1 MHRVRRLPLWF
12 PAVVAVGV
20 AVMAG
25 AGAAAQPSPP
35 ARAHQLALVD
45 RITWGATPRD
55 VAAIAAMG
63 EAGWLQAQLHPPP
76 GDRLPAAVQAQID
89 ALPLSHASTEK
100 LVIDFTAQRQ
110 AAAAVADPDGRQA
123 ARQALKQAEAEMG
136 AQAVTR
142 SLWRDLYSPDQLKE
156 QMTWFWLNH
165 FNVLAF
171 KDHIRPTMGDYED
184 QAIRPHALG
193 RFRDLLEATLRQSA
207 MLRYLDNDRNAVGAV
222 NENYARELLE
232 LHTMGV
238 GSGYTQADVE
248 ALARILTGVGVNLTG
263 RTPNLGS
270 AHRDLYLK
278 TGLFEF
284 NPDRHDFGD
293 KLFLGHR
300 IKGAGLPEVE
310 QALDILSRQPATA
323 RHISR
328 ELATYFVSD
337 DPPAAL
343 VDRMAAAF
351 RRTDGDIAAV
361 LQTLFASREFDASLG
376 TRFKDPIHYVVSA
389 VRLTVGDQVV
399 TNPRPMHGWL
409 RRMNEAL
416 YEHPAPDG
424 YPLVSA
430 AWNAPGQMAVRFEI
444 ARKIG
449 GGAWV
454 LFTPQGQAAPAPAE
468 TARLQQALYA
478 NLPQAPLADETRAAL
493 GQALTP
499 QEWNTLY
506 LSSPEFMHR

>member
-1 MHRVRRLPLWF
+1 MHRLRRLSLWSAFTLPL
-12 PAVVAVGV
+12 VL

-25 AGAAAQPSPP
+25 AAAAAPP
-35 ARAHQLALVD
+35 TATPHQLALVD

-63 EAGWLQAQLHPPP
+63 ETRWLQAQLHPPA
-76 GDRLPAAVQAQID
+76 GDRLPEAVQAQID
-89 ALPLSHASTEK
+89 ALPLSHASTETM
-100 LVIDFTAQRQ
+100 VIDFTAQRQ
-110 AAAAVADPDGRQA
+110 AEAALADPDARQA
-123 ARQALKQAEAEMG
+123 ARQALKQAEAEIG
-136 AQAVTR
+136 AQAMTR

-171 KDHIRPTMGDYED
+171 KDHIRPVMGDYESE
-184 QAIRPHALG
+184 AIRPLALG
-193 RFRDLLEATLRQSA
+193 RFRDLLEATLRHSA
-207 MLRYLDNDRNAVGAV
+207 MLRYLDNDRNASGQV

-263 RTPNLGS
+263 RTPRLGP
-270 AHRDLYLK
+270 AHRDLYVK
-278 TGLFEF
+278 TNLFEF

-293 KLFLGHR
+293 KVLLGHR

-310 QALDILSRQPATA
+310 QALDIICRQPATA
-323 RHISR
+323 RHISTR
-328 ELATYFVSD
+328 LAMYFVSD

-343 VDRMAAAF
+343 VDRMAATF

-361 LQTLFASREFDASLG
+361 LQTLFESREFDASLG

-389 VRLTVGDQVV
+389 VRLTVGDRVV
-399 TNPRPMHGWL
+399 TNPRPMHAWL

-416 YEHPAPDG
+416 YEHPTPDG

-430 AWNAPGQMAVRFEI
+430 AWDAPGQMAVRFEI

-449 GGAWV
+449 GGSWV
-454 LFTPQGQAAPAPAE
+454 LFAPQGQAAPAPGE

-478 NLPQAPLADETRAAL
+478 NLPSVPLADGTRAAL
-493 GQALTP
+493 GQALSP